1 MDEPKRLADKIA
13 KIRDQGRK
21 ALADI
26 ERKLADKVADIRAE
40 ECESIADTE
49 RRLPEKIAE
58 IERRLTDDIANIRA
72 EECESIADT
81 ERRLP
86 EKIAEIE
93 RRLTG
98 EIAKIRDDERKSVAA
113 IERRLAKRLSRF
125 STNVRRARIERQ
137 FAAEAV
143 ERKRQLATDL
153 MEIKQQF
160 AVEAVESATVGS
172 RSGVERERR
181 WADEAVENARQF
193 AAEAVENARHFAA
206 ESVER
211 ERRRAAEAVVRKR
224 QLATENAER
233 SLADRIAD
241 IELRLANRSK
251 DVSWKLLERRLLDT
265 LVGELGLSARSSN
278 CLRKRN
284 IRTIGDL
291 ISRTEGEIAQIR
303 NLGPKSL
310 AEIKLRLSR
319 RGLGLGNER
328 MSPDTPV
335 VDLVFPDEI
344 TQYLDDLGGLIPS
357 IDDDESFDRLIRLE
371 SAAAFNFKEEL
382 VNAISSMLS
391 PTMPRLACFLERHRD
406 GGSTTTVR
414 NAGDSAGSCGGHE
427 LASPVTRE
435 HVRRVIA
442 EAGSRLQQG
451 AGRVEFAH
459 WESSIAAAGDELP
472 KPVRSFLAPFGF
484 EGPESADDAF
494 RMLET
499 GSEVFGLDF
508 PFEMR
513 LVEGFGSF
521 VVGRDSE
528 SKLRR
533 TAASVKRTGNR
544 RGSVCEELVQSV
556 LESAVRESG
565 LLRIEAVDAV
575 LEWIA
580 GDGGRSARA

>member
-1 MDEPKRLADKIA
+1 MRPSGSLT
-13 KIRDQGRK
+13 Q
-21 ALADI
+21 
-26 ERKLADKVADIRAE
+26 
-40 ECESIADTE
+40 
-49 RRLPEKIAE
+49 LPRFA
-58 IERRLTDDIANIRA
+58 T
-72 EECESIADT
+72 
-81 ERRLP
+81 
-86 EKIAEIE
+86 
-93 RRLTG
+93 
-98 EIAKIRDDERKSVAA
+98 KS
-113 IERRLAKRLSRF
+113 
-125 STNVRRARIERQ
+125 
-137 FAAEAV
+137 
-143 ERKRQLATDL
+143 
-153 MEIKQQF
+153 
-160 AVEAVESATVGS
+160 
-172 RSGVERERR
+172 
-181 WADEAVENARQF
+181 
-193 AAEAVENARHFAA
+193 ARHWQF
-206 ESVER
+206 
-211 ERRRAAEAVVRKR
+211 AAEAVVRKR
-224 QLATENAER
+224 QLA
-233 SLADRIAD
+233 ADL
-241 IELRLANRSK
+241 IEIKEQFAANRM
-251 DVSWKLLERRLLDT
+251 DVERQRAAEAATEAVERERRRLLDT

-291 ISRTEGEIAQIR
+291 ISRTEGEIVQIR

-319 RGLGLGNER
+319 HGLGLGDER

-391 PTMPRLACFLERHRD
+391 PTMSRLACFLERHRD

-414 NAGDSAGSCGGHE
+414 NAGDSAGSCGLE

-442 EAGSRLQQG
+442 EAGSRLQQES
-451 AGRVEFAH
+451 GRVQFVH
-459 WESSIAAAGDELP
+459 WEFLIVAAGDELP
-472 KPVRSFLAPFGF
+472 KAVRSFLAAFGF
-484 EGPESADDAF
+484 EEWESADDAF
-494 RMLET
+494 QMLET
-499 GSEVFGLDF
+499 CSRVFGLDF

-513 LVEGFGSF
+513 LVEGLGSF

-533 TAASVKRTGNR
+533 TAASVNEREIGV
-544 RGSVCEELVQSV
+544 GSVCEELVQSV

-565 LLRIEAVDAV
+565 LLRREAVDAL

-580 GDGGRSARA
+580 SDGGWCARA